1 MAYAYLVEGGRVE
14 PGAPS
19 CSLLMERLDAKAG
32 PSTMPPGAPL
42 SEAERC
48 VFRLWIADGARR

>member
-1 MAYAYLVEGGRVE
+1 
-14 PGAPS
+14 
-19 CSLLMERLDAKAG
+19 MERLDAKGAM
-32 PSTMPPGAPL
+32 TMPPGAPL